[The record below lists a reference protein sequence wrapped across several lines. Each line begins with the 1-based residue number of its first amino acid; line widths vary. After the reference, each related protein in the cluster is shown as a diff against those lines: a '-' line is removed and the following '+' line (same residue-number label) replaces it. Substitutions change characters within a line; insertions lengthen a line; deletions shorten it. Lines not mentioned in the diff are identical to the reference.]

1 MKTVKR
7 DSLHGRVVDAIGKSI
22 LSGEH
27 SPGSVLPT
35 EAVLCSTL
43 GVSRTA
49 LREALRVL
57 AAKGL
62 VAARPKIGT
71 VVRPFT
77 AWNYLDADVLA
88 WRLQGSDAEQVIAE
102 LYELRHLI
110 EPMAASLA
118 AGRATGADLDDM
130 RHAFQA
136 MEGAGDDGER
146 IIEPDVKFHMTIICA
161 SGNKLFGSLAH
172 AIGAALET
180 SFRIVSTT
188 PRGHRHSVPAH
199 KKVMD
204 AIVEGDA
211 VAARLAM
218 QKLIE
223 NAQDDV
229 RLVRRMLTR
238 AQGNAKVVRANPRKD
253 PRTKKG
259 AA

>member
-1 MKTVKR
+1 VKR
-7 DSLHGRVVDAIGKSI
+7 DSLHGRVVGAIGKSI

-27 SPGSVLPT
+27 PPGSVLPT

-49 LREALRVL
+49 LREAMRVL

-62 VAARPKIGT
+62 LTARPKIGT

-88 WRLQGSDAEQVIAE
+88 WRLQGPDAGEVIAE
-102 LYELRHLI
+102 LYELRHLV

-118 AGRATGADLDDM
+118 AGRATGADLDEM

-136 MEGAGDDGER
+136 MEAAGDDGER
-146 IIEPDVKFHMTIICA
+146 IIEPDVRFHMAIICA

-172 AIGAALET
+172 AIGAALAA
-180 SFRIVSTT
+180 SFRIVSKT
-188 PRGHRHSVPAH
+188 PRGHRHSMPPH
-199 KKVMD
+199 RKVME
-204 AIVEGDA
+204 AVVEGDA

-218 QKLIE
+218 QKLIDS
-223 NAQDDV
+223 AQDDV
-229 RLVRRMLTR
+229 RLVRHMLAR
-238 AQGNAKVVRANPRKD
+238 AQGRVKVARAIPRRNPL
-253 PRTKKG
+253 TKKG